1 MDAPG
6 ARGSHDQWESQN
18 MAEKHKH
25 LNDEGETGGDSAR
38 HIPRRIERP
47 VVDGRTIRS
56 SAPPYRWVCP
66 CQEPPVLLATYDLS
80 GRLNI
85 KVRDRYWH
93 LFGFGH
99 VQAICP
105 RCGAEHL
112 LDLRALKKRTQKDES
127 GKDVLVG

>member
-1 MDAPG
+1 MSGKQDSGRGKEPG
-6 ARGSHDQWESQN
+6 RAQ
-18 MAEKHKH
+18 
-25 LNDEGETGGDSAR
+25 
-38 HIPRRIERP
+38 HIPGRSGEFTIE
-47 VVDGRTIRS
+47 DRTIRS
-56 SAPPYRWVCP
+56 TPAPYRWVCP
-66 CQEPPVLLATYDLS
+66 CQEPPVLLATYDPA

-112 LDLRALKKRTQKDES
+112 LDMRALRQRTADEAPRERAIA
-127 GKDVLVG
+127 G

>member
-1 MDAPG
+1 MTGTRDDMRENTGREIDLETVLPG
-6 ARGSHDQWESQN
+6 RPE
-18 MAEKHKH
+18 
-25 LNDEGETGGDSAR
+25 
-38 HIPRRIERP
+38 PPVIE
-47 VVDGRTIRS
+47 GRTIR
-56 SAPPYRWVCP
+56 AAAAPYRWVCP
-66 CQEPPVLLATYDLS
+66 CREPAVLLATYDVA

-112 LDLRALKKRTQKDES
+112 LDLRALKKQTERERAS
-127 GKDVLVG
+127 RNALAG

>member
-1 MDAPG
+1 MTGKRED
-6 ARGSHDQWESQN
+6 
-18 MAEKHKH
+18 
-25 LNDEGETGGDSAR
+25 NDGGEETFAGKAR
-38 HIPRRIERP
+38 HIPHRQGRP
-47 VVDGRTIRS
+47 IVNNRTIRT
-56 SAPPYRWVCP
+56 SAAPYRWVCP
-66 CQEPPVLLATYDLS
+66 CKEPAVLLATYDLS

-112 LDLRALKKRTQKDES
+112 LDLRALKKQTEGGDS
-127 GKDVLVG
+127 GRDVLVG

>member
-1 MDAPG
+1 MTGTREDT
-6 ARGSHDQWESQN
+6 HDGTEQ
-18 MAEKHKH
+18 
-25 LNDEGETGGDSAR
+25 GGGREPWRS
-38 HIPRRIERP
+38 RRFEPPVIE
-47 VVDGRTIRS
+47 GRTIR
-56 SAPPYRWVCP
+56 ATAAPYRWVCP
-66 CQEPPVLLATYDLS
+66 CKEPPVLLATYDLV

-112 LDLRALKKRTQKDES
+112 LDLRALKKQTERDRAARD
-127 GKDVLVG
+127 DVTE

>member
-1 MDAPG
+1 MTGTQEEARDDMEQEREREPG
-6 ARGSHDQWESQN
+6 Y
-18 MAEKHKH
+18 
-25 LNDEGETGGDSAR
+25 
-38 HIPRRIERP
+38 PRRHERP
-47 VVDGRTIRS
+47 VIEGRTIR
-56 SAPPYRWVCP
+56 AAAAPYRWVCP
-66 CQEPPVLLATYDLS
+66 CKEPAVLLATYDVA

-112 LDLRALKKRTQKDES
+112 LDLRALKKQTEQERATRNALA
-127 GKDVLVG
+127 G